1 MKKPKI
7 SFCVTI
13 NAELSDRPATFVGD
27 IFGSVELIRHG
38 VYLFY
43 SILTGGVQTDNQL
56 LGEIADHTPTL
67 INIISHS
74 IGTGCSL
81 VTIPFFLES

>member
-1 MKKPKI
+1 M
-7 SFCVTI
+7 TI
-13 NAELSDRPATFVGD
+13 NAALSDRPATFVGD

-43 SILTGGVQTDNQL
+43 SILTAAVQTDNHL
-56 LGEIADHTPTL
+56 LGEIADHVPTL

-74 IGTGCSL
+74 IGTGLKFQVQTFGSL
-81 VTIPFFLES
+81 FVFFLENGDR

>member
-1 MKKPKI
+1 M
-7 SFCVTI
+7 TI
-13 NAELSDRPATFVGD
+13 NAALSDRPATFVGD

-43 SILTGGVQTDNQL
+43 SILTAAVQTDNHL
-56 LGEIADHTPTL
+56 LGEIADHVPTL

-74 IGTGCSL
+74 IGTGLNLTLNWLRSS
-81 VTIPFFLES
+81 FF